1 MGTELEKKSVLGF
14 MFLWTGD
21 EDHPRGY
28 PDDGSSDWLKSVIG
42 FDGMINQ
49 PNMLVGW
56 ISGKPAR

>member
-1 MGTELEKKSVLGF
+1 

-21 EDHPRGY
+21 EDHTRGY